1 MDAMKKWLFL
11 KSACII
17 FLFTTCDGAVKI
29 KIQTVENSS
38 VEGIFK
44 TDTIHNGTAVGNVY
58 IELHFVVRNK
68 TESIDY
74 YIETDST
81 GNYYGGFPVPPLK
94 MNPEFKGYMTWSKKD
109 YNTDTLYFDH
119 SSSEK
124 RFAVINLVKNKPSL

>member
-1 MDAMKKWLFL
+1 MIKWLFVEIG
-11 KSACII
+11 CIL
-17 FLFTTCDGAVKI
+17 FLFTACDGAINI

-38 VEGIFK
+38 VEGIFQS
-44 TDTIHNGTAVGNVY
+44 DTIHNGTAVGNVN

-81 GNYYGGFPVPPLK
+81 GSYVGGFPVPPLK
-94 MNPEFKGYMTWSKKD
+94 KKSEFKGYMTWTKEGYKKD
-109 YNTDTLYFDH
+109 TLHFNH

-124 RFAVINLVKNKPSL
+124 RFAIINMVRDKSNL